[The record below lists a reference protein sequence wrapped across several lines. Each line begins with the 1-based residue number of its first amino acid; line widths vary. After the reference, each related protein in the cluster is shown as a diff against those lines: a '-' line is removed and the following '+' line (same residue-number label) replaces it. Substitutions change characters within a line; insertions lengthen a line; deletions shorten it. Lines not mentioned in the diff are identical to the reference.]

1 VTGQETVFSVRLPAN
16 ADFATTNTHT
26 VFIRQILMHAQ
37 ENIWQAEI
45 ASLNVM
51 WYITYKTSTVQI
63 LLPQRLQYCVSF
75 AQTLIS

>member
-1 VTGQETVFSVRLPAN
+1 
-16 ADFATTNTHT
+16 
-26 VFIRQILMHAQ
+26 MHAQ

-75 AQTLIS
+75 AQTLISWHTIAN